1 MSDPFV
7 HLHVASGYSLRYG
20 VSHPHVLVERAAEHG
35 MDALALTD
43 RDGLYGAVKFAKACM
58 SAGLRPIFGVDLA
71 VAGGSGEG
79 PRRRTPARG
88 GAFVDLRHPRVTL
101 IAQHAG
107 GWAALCR
114 LVSATHLAGERGRPV
129 CSSDLIAEHAAAGGV
144 FVLLGPDSDVGRAL
158 AVRRPDLAR
167 GHLDRWRAVVAQTDL
182 VVELFSH
189 RGRAD
194 VPTADVL
201 DAARRLVVLD
211 PRHVDRGNAEGY
223 LKSGKEMAE
232 VAGEL
237 ATLAGIGESGR
248 RTLLA
253 RARAVADRCAVD
265 PRVDLGI
272 GTVHFPELD
281 DTGPTDRPA
290 EETLRGRCEAGFG
303 RRGLSATDSARTRL
317 DEELT
322 VIGSL
327 GYPAYFL
334 TVADVVDLIK
344 SLGVRCAARGSGA
357 GSLVNY
363 LLGISDVDPLR
374 YGLLMERFLSP
385 LRAALP
391 DIDVDVESAR
401 RTEVYEAILTRY
413 GGPTPR

>member
-144 FVLLGPDSDVGRAL
+144 FVLLGPGSDVGRALDVRRPDLARGGAFVDLRHPRVTLIAQHAGGWAALCRLVSATHLAGERGRPVCSSDLIAEHAVAGGVFVLLGPDSDVGRAL

-182 VVELFSH
+182 VVELVSH
-189 RGRAD
+189 RGRGDAVRAARAVGFAAEQGVSTVLTNAVRHVD
-194 VPTADVL
+194 RTDGPTADVP
-201 DAARRLVVLD
+201 DGVGEHRRD
-211 PRHVDRGNAEGY
+211 
-223 LKSGKEMAE
+223 
-232 VAGEL
+232 
-237 ATLAGIGESGR
+237 
-248 RTLLA
+248 
-253 RARAVADRCAVD
+253 
-265 PRVDLGI
+265 
-272 GTVHFPELD
+272 
-281 DTGPTDRPA
+281 
-290 EETLRGRCEAGFG
+290 
-303 RRGLSATDSARTRL
+303 
-317 DEELT
+317 
-322 VIGSL
+322 
-327 GYPAYFL
+327 
-334 TVADVVDLIK
+334 
-344 SLGVRCAARGSGA
+344 
-357 GSLVNY
+357 
-363 LLGISDVDPLR
+363 
-374 YGLLMERFLSP
+374 
-385 LRAALP
+385 
-391 DIDVDVESAR
+391 
-401 RTEVYEAILTRY
+401 
-413 GGPTPR
+413 